1 MNLEERKRTAIA
13 IAKMYYVNGDSQD
26 HIARVTGMSRSNISR
41 ILRKCVT
48 DGVVEIIVHDTISE
62 NVQLAYKLKNIFN

>member
-1 MNLEERKRTAIA
+1 MKLEERKRTAIA

-48 DGVVEIIVHDTISE
+48 DGVVESLFTIRS
-62 NVQLAYKLKNIFN
+62 LKMFNWHIN